1 MCRGSAAPLA
11 TAVCRKVYYECSH
24 KSQLK
29 NWLRHP
35 CGKKG
40 ADVREVVGAGSA
52 GGGGCGTWRKNWNLD
67 LMASR
72 IVNLYSESSF

>member
-1 MCRGSAAPLA
+1 MPQGI
-11 TAVCRKVYYECSH
+11 YYECSH

-29 NWLRHP
+29 NWLRHL

-52 GGGGCGTWRKNWNLD
+52 GAVAAELGGKIG
-67 LMASR
+67 
-72 IVNLYSESSF
+72 I